1 MPWFEAGKELT
12 MPDGAPHEEHEQAV
26 RAWRA
31 GENRSHQRRSPD
43 WQRDYDAAI
52 AAAVSVLHRYHTMND
67 LISAYFDDAVD
78 DSIEP
83 LCRLPNGRVLN
94 FSIVED
100 AAYWRRLQQL
110 LGAQP
115 GSV

>member
-1 MPWFEAGKELT
+1 MHA
-12 MPDGAPHEEHEQAV
+12 GAPYEQHENAV
-26 RAWRA
+26 RSWRA
-31 GENRSHQRRSPD
+31 REKRSHQRRSAD
-43 WQRDYDAAI
+43 WQREYDAAI
-52 AAAVSVLHRYHTMND
+52 AAAVTVLHRYHTMNE
-67 LISAYFDDAVD
+67 LIKAYFDDAVD
-78 DSIEP
+78 DFIEP

-94 FSIVED
+94 FGIVED